1 MASQTFSFKYG
12 RGTLSFPIEN
22 ARSLSVLQGRPMP
35 PIEDLPAA
43 FLRAVGCDAIA
54 SAPLCDL
61 LSPKDKVTLVIS
73 DITRL
78 WMRQDRIVALLVSY
92 LTDTLGLPPAHIAVL
107 VALGTHRPM
116 TQEELQQ
123 LVTPAVYE
131 RVDVYNHDCLADDLV
146 YVGTTSRGTAVKVN
160 PLCVGRKVILI
171 GGTVHH
177 LMSGFGGGR
186 KSVLPGVSAKSTIVQ
201 NHLHCLHPTEPRSAD
216 TIGMAVL
223 EGNPVHEDMT
233 EAAALVGPVFGL
245 NIVANGEGQQC
256 ALCCGH
262 WQKAWEQSCRVVHEN
277 FGLPIDHLADVVVVS
292 CGGYPKDLNLYQAV
306 KSLLNAAQA
315 LKPGG
320 TLVFLAECP
329 EGGGAPDFFD
339 WIHSLD
345 RNTLDAD
352 LRAAF
357 TIAGYI
363 FYASV
368 EAIDRCQVK
377 MLSAID
383 PLVASRMHLS
393 AYDELDALLADVSF
407 SGKDV
412 YVMPFGGFT
421 VPYLVPA
428 Q

>member
-12 RGTLSFPIEN
+12 RGSLSFPIEN

-35 PIEDLPAA
+35 PIDDLPAA
-43 FLRAVGCDAIA
+43 FLHAVTDGAID
-54 SAPLCDL
+54 SAPLCEL
-61 LSPKDKVTLVIS
+61 LSPEDRVTIVIS

-78 WMRQDRIVALLVSY
+78 WMRQDRVVSLLVSY
-92 LTDTLGLPPAHIAVL
+92 LTESLGLPPDQISVL

-116 TQEELQQ
+116 TESELIQ

-131 RVDVYNHDCLADDLV
+131 RISVYNHDCMANDLV
-146 YVGTTSRGTAVKVN
+146 YVGTTSRGTEVKVN

-186 KSVLPGVSAKSTIVQ
+186 KSILPGVSAKSTIVQ
-201 NHLHCLHPTEPRSAD
+201 NHLHCLHESEPRSAD

-223 EGNPVHEDMT
+223 AGNPVHEDMT
-233 EAAALVGPVFGL
+233 EAAAFVSPVFGI

-262 WQKAWEQSCRVVHEN
+262 WQKAWEQSCRVVHKN
-277 FGLPIDHLADVVVVS
+277 FGLPIDRLADVVVVS
-292 CGGYPKDLNLYQAV
+292 CGGYPKDLNLYQGV

-320 TLVFLAECP
+320 TMVFLAECS

-383 PLVASRMHLS
+383 PSTASRMHLT
-393 AYDELDALLADVSF
+393 AYDDLAALRADVDF
-407 SGKDV
+407 TGKDV

-421 VPYLVPA
+421 VPYLVA
-428 Q
+428 KK